1 VKRSAKARATR
12 TKRFQATP
20 DGVNDRQHL
29 TEIIRSGTGCTAKA
43 AKETMDALIGTI
55 TNSLKKNQKV
65 QLVGFGTFTV
75 TKHGQ
80 PVAKIV
86 PVHEPDR
93 RPQRGAAKSPDF
105 YMAPDFDEPLEDF
118 AEYM

>member
-1 VKRSAKARATR
+1 MQDKSIGVFYAKTHLSALLEQVSK
-12 TKRFQATP
+12 
-20 DGVNDRQHL
+20 GN
-29 TEIIRSGTGCTAKA
+29 
-43 AKETMDALIGTI
+43 
-55 TNSLKKNQKV
+55 
-65 QLVGFGTFTV
+65 TFTV